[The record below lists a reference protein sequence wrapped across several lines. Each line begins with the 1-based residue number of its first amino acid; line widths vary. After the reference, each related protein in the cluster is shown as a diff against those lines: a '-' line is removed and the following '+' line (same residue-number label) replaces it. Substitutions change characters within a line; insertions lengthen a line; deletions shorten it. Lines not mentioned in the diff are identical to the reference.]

1 MQIVTSSKGVENLQW
16 AKEDLEISYEFM
28 KDLKIR
34 MFQITVESI
43 LLYGPETWTVL
54 ETLAE
59 RIDGCDTKMLKM
71 VLDVH
76 W

>member
-1 MQIVTSSKGVENLQW
+1 
-16 AKEDLEISYEFM
+16 M